1 MTDNALTLEKYPMK
15 PSFSRCASTALLVL
29 GAIAYPAPSYSGFAD
44 PVVRAAP
51 LPPGATVYPLDLR
64 GYCRQR
70 YGSRYYPHNF
80 SCWTGY
86 QNDQPVRIDPT
97 AACRSLHGEN
107 YRAIDS
113 GMELV
118 CIDR

>member
-1 MTDNALTLEKYPMK
+1 MK
-15 PSFSRCASTALLVL
+15 PIIGLLASTALLAMGTLVF
-29 GAIAYPAPSYSGFAD
+29 PVPSQAGFAD
-44 PVVRAAP
+44 PVVRPTP
-51 LPPGATVYPLDLR
+51 LPPGATAYPLDLR

-86 QNDQPVRIDPT
+86 QSDRPVRIDPT
-97 AACRSLHGEN
+97 AACQSVYGDS
-107 YRAIDS
+107 YRAIES
-113 GMELV
+113 GTDLG